1 MELEGVD
8 ESDRPTNAVRH
19 PIAYAFEPVRA
30 EGVLAPPT
38 EPDLESDDERDI
50 SERTGNSRWCL
61 CRACVPMSSDAESVC
76 CQEMNLDH
84 LITTHHSCITSN
96 LTFRMLCLEREVLEV
111 SMLLLRDVRAETL
124 ERPINSR

>member
-1 MELEGVD
+1 MD
-8 ESDRPTNAVRH
+8 ECDRPTNAARH

-38 EPDLESDDERDI
+38 EPDLESDDEQERDV

-61 CRACVPMSSDAESVC
+61 CGACLPMSSDAESVC

-84 LITTHHSCITSN
+84 LMDHSCITSN